1 MKHSAQSLSRS
12 KHQHVITTGYRNM
25 NLGTLTETKN
35 KKEDVIPVVKKI
47 NLVGEDKITKYK
59 SAIYEFST

>member
-1 MKHSAQSLSRS
+1 
-12 KHQHVITTGYRNM
+12 M

-35 KKEDVIPVVKKI
+35 KKEDEIPMAKKI
-47 NLVGEDKITKYK
+47 NLVGEDKITEYK